1 MAEGHEEELILL
13 NHLQIS
19 LAILFKILGNTLDRA
34 GAERTHNCMTWKLGT

>member
-1 MAEGHEEELILL
+1 MAEEHEEELILL

-34 GAERTHNCMTWKLGT
+34 GEKNS